1 MTSRQTWVH
10 LLVWRPVEPA
20 RPLDVSRAWPRVL
33 QVAGGGA
40 PAPPGVILRPD
51 ESIRAAAG
59 RVATALGLRPPA
71 LPRVLAVDQRPAEGD
86 CPEELS
92 LIVDG
97 GWLADD
103 VPVACTCGQHPW
115 SWTPVS
121 ELGHVALVHA
131 LRALVVGQ
139 PPPALWNGTPF
150 RLATDPGPDSEPVPE
165 PAPDADPGRRPSP

>member
-1 MTSRQTWVH
+1 MTPRQTWVH

-20 RPLDVSRAWPRVL
+20 QPFDVSRAWPRVL
-33 QVAGGGA
+33 QVSGAAGT

-59 RVATALGLRPPA
+59 RIATALGLRPPT

-86 CPEELS
+86 FPEELS

-115 SWTPVS
+115 SWTPVA
-121 ELGHVALVHA
+121 ELGRLALVHA
-131 LRALVVGQ
+131 LRGLVVGQ

-150 RLATDPGPDSEPVPE
+150 RLATDPDSVPE
-165 PAPDADPGRRPSP
+165 PAPDPDPGRRPSS